1 MKDSENPIIVFF
13 SIVLIVLSFHSCN
26 NNREIDVVSDKILF
40 SECITAIGE
49 NGKYLDMEIEKFESG
64 KIKIT
69 TTPVSEKDVDP
80 RIVQQGVII
89 TEDYYIKYEEVGIKE
104 NIEEHWV
111 FYANLEGAINSKD
124 IKGGSVHIISHA
136 NVMEQKVLVL

>member
-1 MKDSENPIIVFF
+1 
-13 SIVLIVLSFHSCN
+13 
-26 NNREIDVVSDKILF
+26 
-40 SECITAIGE
+40 
-49 NGKYLDMEIEKFESG
+49 MEIEKFESG